1 MHDKAIS
8 ARSNAEEDAQTEQRV
23 LSDVIEAQPGT
34 MRLSD
39 LIRENGG
46 TDDFPRRDA
55 IERAVRELISFGLLF
70 RCESAILPTRSA
82 LHAYELLGEGE

>member
-1 MHDKAIS
+1 MHEQGKS
-8 ARSNAEEDAQTEQRV
+8 APTSAEKDAWAERAV
-23 LSDVIEAQPGT
+23 LVEIIEAQPGT

-46 TDDFPRRDA
+46 QDDFSRRDE

-70 RCESAILPTRSA
+70 RCETALLPTRSA
-82 LHAYELLGEGE
+82 LHAYELLVETD

>member
-1 MHDKAIS
+1 LHDQIKS
-8 ARSNAEEDAQTEQRV
+8 ERTNADDDAQTEQRV
-23 LSDVIEAQPGT
+23 LIDVIEAQPGT

-46 TDDFPRRDA
+46 TDDFSRRDA

-70 RCESAILPTRSA
+70 RCESAIMPTRSA